1 MVLIPTS
8 PSLYD
13 VLLAMGEDMNV
24 ALCTHGSQCN
34 QAHVC
39 RISST
44 LKRLQRGMESLLK
57 ITKI

>member
-1 MVLIPTS
+1 MVLIPAA

-13 VLLAMGEDMNV
+13 VLHAMEEDMNV
-24 ALCTHGSQCN
+24 ALCTHSSACN
-34 QAHVC
+34 QSHVC